1 MTAISYKNKI
11 PMNVENNQAFIE
23 VYSVDNSRKPV
34 KPLIFMLDTGAF
46 MTTMQ
51 KENAIKNGYK
61 IHTPKALIIGGF
73 GGGSVLCDLRVIP
86 TLLFCGYKIKDAIIA
101 TPNADNI
108 AINEVVGMNILENF
122 QFGID
127 FALSELYANIR
138 GKYVSQKP
146 KYQCGEVS
154 LMDFEE
160 FLLDHPNVL

>member
-1 MTAISYKNKI
+1 MTKISYKNKTSLNI
-11 PMNVENNQAFIE
+11 KDNQAFIDL
-23 VYSVDNSRKPV
+23 YSIDNSNTPAK
-34 KPLIFMLDTGAF
+34 KLTFLLDTGAF

-51 KENAIKNGYK
+51 KEKAIKRGFK
-61 IHTPKALIIGGF
+61 VVEPKSFIIGGF

-86 TLLFCGYKIKDAIIA
+86 TLLFCGYKIKDAVIA

-154 LMDFEE
+154 LMDFE
-160 FLLDHPNVL
+160 

>member
-1 MTAISYKNKI
+1 MIAINYKYKI
-11 PMNVENNQAFIE
+11 PLEVLNNQVF
-23 VYSVDNSRKPV
+23 VKLYSVDNSRQPM
-34 KPLIFMLDTGAF
+34 KPLTFLLDTGAF
-46 MTTMQ
+46 MTTME
-51 KENAIKNGYK
+51 KEKAVKRGFK
-61 IHTPKALIIGGF
+61 VSESKALVIGGF
-73 GGGSVLCDLRVIP
+73 GGGSILCDLRVIP
-86 TLLFCGYKIKDAIIA
+86 TLVFCGFQIKNALVA

-122 QFGID
+122 QLGID

-160 FLLDHPNVL
+160 FLLGRI